1 VKIDDSLN
9 PCWRLQ
15 GSFDFVNY
23 RHWLINNPTRKSY
36 WNWEHFL
43 DWVYKMYYQTFL
55 MFLILYSV
63 LLALPILIANIQ
75 FHLVDLLFFILVLPT
90 YALYREYLLHHIAW
104 IRMDQKFFVEY
115 LIEKRKV
122 SGRKFLKKYVEEEN
136 YEKTEKKLKKY
147 FNTKE
152 GYDKN
157 RN

>member
-1 VKIDDSLN
+1 M
-9 PCWRLQ
+9 C
-15 GSFDFVNY
+15 
-23 RHWLINNPTRKSY
+23 
-36 WNWEHFL
+36 
-43 DWVYKMYYQTFL
+43 YQTFL

-122 SGRKFLKKYVEEEN
+122 SGRKILKKYVEEEN

>member
-1 VKIDDSLN
+1 
-9 PCWRLQ
+9 
-15 GSFDFVNY
+15 
-23 RHWLINNPTRKSY
+23 
-36 WNWEHFL
+36 
-43 DWVYKMYYQTFL
+43 
-55 MFLILYSV
+55 
-63 LLALPILIANIQ
+63 
-75 FHLVDLLFFILVLPT
+75 
-90 YALYREYLLHHIAW
+90 
-104 IRMDQKFFVEY
+104 MDQKFFVEY